1 MSCLK
6 MFHIKFYTSFQN
18 VLFVECQFHL
28 HLTTFNEINEI
39 SPEFLRVLIQES
51 KLNYLPKIR
60 FVFLILNTKES
71 FRSRD

>member
-6 MFHIKFYTSFQN
+6 MLHVKFYTLFQN
-18 VLFVECQFHL
+18 VLFVECQFYL
-28 HLTTFNEINEI
+28 HLTGFNEINEN
-39 SPEFLRVLIQES
+39 SSEFLRVLIQES